1 MLQFEIT
8 QYWEWVLIYLQHDRE
23 SYTMLIILIFG
34 IFISFKVILAFKVQ
48 DNSKFICLTFVYYI
62 TCIRLH
68 DSCTTVDW
76 LEWFKLNRTLFNVKL
91 RTEERFY
98 FSFYNN
104 VQAFCVMLLKMHR
117 NNCYCY
123 NIKLKD
129 RTRKPSHLFGC
140 FSFWLKI
147 LNTHGRWKDS
157 RIQ

>member
-1 MLQFEIT
+1 M
-8 QYWEWVLIYLQHDRE
+8 
-23 SYTMLIILIFG
+23 
-34 IFISFKVILAFKVQ
+34 ILAFKVQ

-129 RTRKPSHLFGC
+129 RTRKPSYLFGC

-147 LNTHGRWKDS
+147 LNTHGRWRTQEFNNIYTRGYQKVRRPMRWNQDLLS
-157 RIQ
+157 YAYKFCRR